1 MNLIVFDL
9 EWNIG
14 YQPKTFLYH
23 GAELTLR
30 GEIIQIGAVRI
41 NARGDVLDTF
51 EVNLRPRIFRKLQH
65 HIAKVT
71 GLSQGDLDAGLPMR
85 EGLQK
90 FLDWAGPDAELA
102 EWGLDDVPVLKQNLF
117 LVGLDENWPDRWY
130 DLQRIFLQAYP
141 RREGEGLT
149 LESVVDRLGIPK
161 VEPFHNALDD
171 ALYTAKICR
180 KLPLAEG
187 LATYPTEEELLTEAL
202 LGSEKTGCDVQLFM
216 NRLEHD
222 DYRNLP
228 ELYKAN
234 CPKCGAPL
242 PHIPMGEALLESMRQ
257 SPEGTVET
265 GEPLYEQDLE
275 EDRIDAMSQSATT
288 AAMLLFAIPIA
299 GFVLAVVWSFGGTQD
314 PARRRLARAYLI
326 RALVVTGLV
335 ILFVAVAA
343 MVFTAALHS
352 QLAYYY
358 YR

>member
-23 GAELTLR
+23 GTELTLR
-30 GEIIQIGAVRI
+30 GVIILIGAVLI

-71 GLSQGDLDAGLPMR
+71 GLSQGDLDAGLPMK

-117 LVGLDENWPDRWY
+117 LAGLDENWPDRWY

-141 RREGEGLT
+141 RKEGEGLT

-161 VEPFHNALDD
+161 EEPFHNALDD
-171 ALYTAKICR
+171 ALYTTKVCR

-187 LATYPTEEELLTEAL
+187 LATYPTEEELLKEAL
-202 LGSEKTGCDVQLFM
+202 LGAEPNPAARDIRLFM
-216 NRLEHD
+216 NRMEHD
-222 DYRNLP
+222 DYRNVSELTEAACP
-228 ELYKAN
+228 ECSAPLTPDEVWLKRGNTGYYTRCT
-234 CPKCGAPL
+234 CPYCGAWYLRFKLSRRDGLHWSFARCTEPAT
-242 PHIPMGEALLESMRQ
+242 PEADAKWDKQKAALLERMKRKANK
-257 SPEGTVET
+257 E
-265 GEPLYEQDLE
+265 
-275 EDRIDAMSQSATT
+275 
-288 AAMLLFAIPIA
+288 
-299 GFVLAVVWSFGGTQD
+299 
-314 PARRRLARAYLI
+314 
-326 RALVVTGLV
+326 
-335 ILFVAVAA
+335 
-343 MVFTAALHS
+343 
-352 QLAYYY
+352 
-358 YR
+358 

>member
-14 YQPKTFLYH
+14 YQPKTFMYH
-23 GAELTLR
+23 GTELTLR
-30 GEIIQIGAVRI
+30 GEIIQIGAARI

-141 RREGEGLT
+141 RKEGEGLT

-161 VEPFHNALDD
+161 EEPFHNALDD
-171 ALYTAKICR
+171 ALYTAKVCR

-187 LATYPTEEELLTEAL
+187 LATYPTEEELLREAL
-202 LGSEKTGCDVQLFM
+202 LGNEPNPAARDIRLFM
-216 NRLEHD
+216 NRMEHD
-222 DYRNLP
+222 DYRNVP
-228 ELYKAN
+228 ELTGAD
-234 CPKCGAPL
+234 CPECGAPL
-242 PHIPMGEALLESMRQ
+242 TPDEVWLKRGNTGYYTRCTCPYCGAWYLRFKLSRRDGLHWSFARCTEPATLEADAKWDKQKAALLERMKRK
-257 SPEGTVET
+257 T
-265 GEPLYEQDLE
+265 GRE
-275 EDRIDAMSQSATT
+275 
-288 AAMLLFAIPIA
+288 
-299 GFVLAVVWSFGGTQD
+299 
-314 PARRRLARAYLI
+314 
-326 RALVVTGLV
+326 
-335 ILFVAVAA
+335 
-343 MVFTAALHS
+343 
-352 QLAYYY
+352 
-358 YR
+358 